1 MKIALV
7 YTGVTP
13 QLTAMVEAEVKK
25 QLGSRPEIVTFK
37 DPSIIK
43 EVSEA
48 NYVTRDAAARLVKMY
63 MSAVEEHAD
72 AILNI
77 CSSVGDVADAAQP
90 LARLTGVPI
99 VRIDDE
105 MCREAVRRGSR
116 IAVMATLQST
126 LVPTKNTVLRAAQE
140 FGKRVELVDVL
151 VEGGFGMDEKQFL
164 ELMTRFAK
172 GVMDKVDVLLFAQG
186 SMAYAEE
193 SIKAATGKLVL
204 SSPRFGA
211 LALRQA
217 LEAKGLV

>member
-25 QLGSRPEIVTFK
+25 QLGSGPEIVSYQ

-43 EVSEA
+43 EVSAA
-48 NYVTRDAAARLVKMY
+48 NYVTRNAAARLVKMY
-63 MSAVEEHAD
+63 MTAVEAQAD
-72 AILNI
+72 AILNV

-105 MCREAVRRGSR
+105 MCREAVRRGSK